1 MAPSHR
7 PTLTAL
13 TLALALAGACVPA
26 HAAPTAEEKAA
37 RKKAREDKAARKQ
50 AEQKADKQTDKQT
63 DKQKNRKTAD
73 APGSA
78 PSPAPSPDDAVRRS
92 KLAPPAAPTGGPAL
106 PPCPPDNTLTWRSFG
121 AGFLR
126 TWCTGC
132 HSSHVPADQRQDAP
146 ENVNFDTH
154 ALYKPVER
162 LVYDRAVLEAHKLS
176 LDPASASPMPP
187 AGVPGEADRRRLA
200 QWIACGS
207 PLP

>member
-1 MAPSHR
+1 MAPSFR

-13 TLALALAGACVPA
+13 TLAVALAGACGPA
-26 HAAPTAEEKAA
+26 HAAPTAEQKAA
-37 RKKAREDKAARKQ
+37 RKKAREDRAARKQ
-50 AEQKADKQTDKQT
+50 AEQKADKKA
-63 DKQKNRKTAD
+63 DKQKNRKNAD
-73 APGSA
+73 APDSA
-78 PSPAPSPDDAVRRS
+78 PSPARSPDDAVKRG

-162 LVYDRAVLEAHKLS
+162 LVYDRAVLEAHKLAI
-176 LDPASASPMPP
+176 DPTSASPMPP